1 MRADYGWRNDLLDD
15 GERGLVGVYGDFD
28 LRLKRVLIWS
38 KLRRASPHPGA
49 TDWLYTAVMVTLRAI
64 I

>member
-1 MRADYGWRNDLLDD
+1 MLDD
-15 GERGLVGVYGDFD
+15 GERGLVGVYGDVD
-28 LRLKRVLIWS
+28 LRLKRVLTWS
-38 KLRRASPHPGA
+38 KLRRALPHPGV

>member
-1 MRADYGWRNDLLDD
+1 MLDD
-15 GERGLVGVYGDFD
+15 DERGLVGVYGDVD
-28 LRLKRVLIWS
+28 LRLKRVLTWS